1 MSLAWGSW
9 HDDAIGGV
17 SGVSVLTFVSCRN
30 DGLSEC
36 QSWGK
41 QQIQVFDAVLDLT
54 LAMRARSDTD
64 ANAKSTAPAEVEA
77 KENEMAGAESVEKLE
92 DVIVRSAEQVA
103 GQVRAARE
111 AIATVIFGQERVIE
125 NTLVTILSG
134 GHALLIGVPGLA
146 KTKLVETLGITLGLD
161 AKRIQFTPDLMPSDI
176 LGAEVLDESS
186 SGKRSFRFIAGP
198 VFAQLL
204 MADEINRASP
214 RTQSA
219 LLQAMQEQH
228 ITVAGA
234 RHDLPK
240 PFHVLATQNPLE
252 QEGTY
257 PLPEAQLDR
266 FLMEIDVDYPDRDAE
281 RRILHET
288 TGAEETLAKTAM
300 NAELLISAQRLVRRL
315 PVGDSVVDAI
325 LSLVRSA
332 RPGPEGGEAGK
343 LIAWGPGPRASQ
355 SLMLAVRARALL
367 DGRLA
372 PSIDDVLDLAEPVLK
387 HRMALTFSAR
397 AEGRTIPDVIRQ
409 LKAQIG

>member
-1 MSLAWGSW
+1 
-9 HDDAIGGV
+9 
-17 SGVSVLTFVSCRN
+17 
-30 DGLSEC
+30 
-36 QSWGK
+36 
-41 QQIQVFDAVLDLT
+41 
-54 LAMRARSDTD
+54 
-64 ANAKSTAPAEVEA
+64 
-77 KENEMAGAESVEKLE
+77 MADSVEKLE
-92 DVIVRSAEQVA
+92 DVIVRSAEQVS
-103 GQVRAARE
+103 GQVRAAKE

-161 AKRIQFTPDLMPSDI
+161 TKRIQFTPDLMPSDI

-186 SGKRSFRFIAGP
+186 SGKRSFRFISGP

-281 RRILHET
+281 RRILFET
-288 TGAEETLAKTAM
+288 TGAEETVAKAAMTAD
-300 NAELLISAQRLVRRL
+300 ALIAAQRLVRRL
-315 PVGDSVVDAI
+315 PVGDSVVEAI
-325 LSLVRSA
+325 LSLVRAA
-332 RPGPEGGEAGK
+332 RPSDEGEK

-372 PSIDDVLDLAEPVLK
+372 PSIDDVLDLAEPILK

-409 LKAQIG
+409 LKTRIG

>member
-1 MSLAWGSW
+1 
-9 HDDAIGGV
+9 
-17 SGVSVLTFVSCRN
+17 
-30 DGLSEC
+30 
-36 QSWGK
+36 
-41 QQIQVFDAVLDLT
+41 
-54 LAMRARSDTD
+54 
-64 ANAKSTAPAEVEA
+64 
-77 KENEMAGAESVEKLE
+77 MASSESVEKLE
-92 DVIVRSAEQVA
+92 DGIVRSAEQVSE
-103 GQVRAARE
+103 QIRAAKE
-111 AIATVIFGQERVIE
+111 AISTVIFGQDRVVE

-146 KTKLVETLGITLGLD
+146 KTKLVETLGVTLGLD
-161 AKRIQFTPDLMPSDI
+161 AKRVQFTPDLMPSDI
-176 LGAEVLDESS
+176 LGAEVLDESTT
-186 SGKRSFRFIAGP
+186 GKRSFRFIAGP

-281 RRILHET
+281 RRILFET
-288 TGAEETLAKTAM
+288 TGAEETLAKASM
-300 NAELLISAQRLVRRL
+300 NAEALLAAQRLVRRL
-315 PVGDSVVDAI
+315 PVGDSVVEAI
-325 LSLVRSA
+325 LSLVRAA
-332 RPGPEGGEAGK
+332 RPNPEGEK

-355 SLMLAVRARALL
+355 ALMLAVRARALL
-367 DGRLA
+367 EGRLA
-372 PSIDDVLDLAEPVLK
+372 PSVDDVLDLAEPILK
-387 HRMALTFSAR
+387 HRMALTFTAR
-397 AEGRTIPDVIRQ
+397 AEGRTIPDVIKQ
-409 LKAQIG
+409 LKTRIG